1 MSGGIIRG
9 QSPEEPADSLWA
21 FCENLSPND
30 LARQGDNSPDGRGL
44 ESSRMEN
51 RPRREMGGGNY
62 FKELLIE
69 VNLSFMVVPRPF
81 TTVMIASAMPA
92 AIRPY
97 SIAVAPESSV
107 QNFKIMR
114 FKSRLLFHFKLC
126 GLPNTRKSTWY
137 NLRSG

>member
-1 MSGGIIRG
+1 
-9 QSPEEPADSLWA
+9 
-21 FCENLSPND
+21 
-30 LARQGDNSPDGRGL
+30 
-44 ESSRMEN
+44 MEN
-51 RPRREMGGGNY
+51 WPRPEMGGGNY

-69 VNLSFMVVPRPF
+69 VNFSFMVVPRPF

-126 GLPNTRKSTWY
+126 WSSNTRKSTWH

>member
-1 MSGGIIRG
+1 M
-9 QSPEEPADSLWA
+9 
-21 FCENLSPND
+21 
-30 LARQGDNSPDGRGL
+30 
-44 ESSRMEN
+44 ES
-51 RPRREMGGGNY
+51 GNY

-69 VNLSFMVVPRPF
+69 VNFSFMVVPRPF

-114 FKSRLLFHFKLC
+114 FKSRLLFYFKLC
-126 GLPNTRKSTWY
+126 GLPNTRKCTEY

>member
-1 MSGGIIRG
+1 MP
-9 QSPEEPADSLWA
+9 Q
-21 FCENLSPND
+21 ND
-30 LARQGDNSPDGRGL
+30 FARQGAIPPTGAAR
-44 ESSRMEN
+44 SSAMEN
-51 RPRREMGGGNY
+51 WPRPEMGGGNY
-62 FKELLIE
+62 FKEVLIE
-69 VNLSFMVVPRPF
+69 VNFSFIVVPRPF

-114 FKSRLLFHFKLC
+114 FKFRLLFYFKLC
-126 GLPNTRKSTWY
+126 GLPNTRKCTGY